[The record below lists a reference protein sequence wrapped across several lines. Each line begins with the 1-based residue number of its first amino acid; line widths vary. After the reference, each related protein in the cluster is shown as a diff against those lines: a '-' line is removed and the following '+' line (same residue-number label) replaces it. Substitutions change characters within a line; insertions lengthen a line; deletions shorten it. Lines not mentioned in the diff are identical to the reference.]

1 MSDDITDTQARRMP
15 NGTPK
20 PEGAAI
26 TPVDTG
32 TGTVRPGTGP
42 MDRPGTE
49 AAEAAKNGPP
59 GDGPGFEGE
68 EAAAYRENDA

>member
-1 MSDDITDTQARRMP
+1 MSDDPIDTQAQRMP

-26 TPVDTG
+26 TPVDTTASEIKEHG
-32 TGTVRPGTGP
+32 GP

-49 AAEAAKNGPP
+49 VEDEARMRS
-59 GDGPGFEGE
+59 E
-68 EAAAYRENDA
+68 